1 MQERSLSAFPADV
14 LVEADEMEREEA
26 EMSDDD
32 VMFYIALFLAV
43 FFTFTI
49 SLLLC
54 WE

>member
-1 MQERSLSAFPADV
+1 MTD
-14 LVEADEMEREEA
+14 DE
-26 EMSDDD
+26 

>member
-1 MQERSLSAFPADV
+1 MKDIRRINMT
-14 LVEADEMEREEA
+14 DE
-26 EMSDDD
+26 D
-32 VMFYIALFLAV
+32 VMFYIALGLAV